1 MEIVPV
7 GAAPV
12 NVLVTQRPALA
23 DAFEQTN
30 TEVVRAVQVT
40 LRAPLFRLARKR
52 LALRKALALDAKQA
66 DERPQARDHMAHKQR
81 DQHELAKLDQ
91 VPVRS
96 VHSNH
101 HGGTICCAQAVHCT
115 LEHNARAVLFVV
127 LVNNIKG
134 HSLEFVALLC
144 LVCSLVRFAA
154 AIRLLSDE
162 VTIVRTNRIASQ
174 ALTAQR

>member
-1 MEIVPV
+1 MQFRSPFVHRFSASRVSASHCAMPSHSM
-7 GAAPV
+7 PS
-12 NVLVTQRPALA
+12 RP
-23 DAFEQTN
+23 TN
-30 TEVVRAVQVT
+30 
-40 LRAPLFRLARKR
+40 
-52 LALRKALALDAKQA
+52 
-66 DERPQARDHMAHKQR
+66 AHKHVITWHTNSEISMSLPNSIKCLSGQST
-81 DQHELAKLDQ
+81 
-91 VPVRS
+91 VTT
-96 VHSNH
+96 

-115 LEHNARAVLFVV
+115 LEHTARAVLFVV